1 MLCLI
6 KLRKIDAY
14 LQSEKIAEKRVFLMT
29 HSLAANL
36 NEFMK
41 SESMKRIEQRDI
53 RDIAE
58 LDTDFQR
65 RIFDQ

>member
-6 KLRKIDAY
+6 KLREVDIY
-14 LQSEKIAEKRVFLMT
+14 LQSEKIAEKRVFLMA

-41 SESMKRIEQRDI
+41 SEFMKRIEWRDI
-53 RDIAE
+53 RGIAE
-58 LDTDFQR
+58 SDTDF
-65 RIFDQ
+65 

>member
-6 KLRKIDAY
+6 KLREIDIC
-14 LQSEKIAEKRVFLMT
+14 LQSEKIAEKRVFLVA

-41 SESMKRIEQRDI
+41 SKFMKRIEWRDV
-53 RDIAE
+53 RDIAGP
-58 LDTDFQR
+58 DTDF
-65 RIFDQ
+65 